1 MTFETHTYAPARYE
15 VDCIQL
21 SMAVTQSSSAPC
33 NPLNTITMA
42 LTASSALRCPGEKIT
57 IEGLGCRETA
67 SGSLFLEEAAALAT
81 VMDTADFA
89 KEGKI
94 VVSLADP
101 GLAGTTAN
109 PARVEA
115 LNPAVSTFSFTVAN
129 PPQSCGAST
138 VSVTLGS
145 GATVCTDGVTIDAG
159 NSLDVDAFSF
169 VAAQTTIAQ
178 SSSTPCAE
186 NAIHVTLQTSHV
198 LHMACAS
205 QITISGLTNTQTDA
219 EKASLTATT
228 PTIFPMEQV
237 VRACEHEH
245 ASVCVCVCMRV
256 HACVCATSCALICVC
271 LSECVDSSL

>member
-1 MTFETHTYAPARYE
+1 MAEATGTSASMVVQFQVLNNKKQLNAQTSPSSQALTVSGGMASSCAGDSMTFETHTYAPARYE

-33 NPLNTITMA
+33 NPLNTITMT

-67 SGSLFLEEAAALAT
+67 SGSLFLEEVKDAAALAT

-115 LNPAVSTFSFTVAN
+115 LNPAVSTFS
-129 PPQSCGAST
+129 
-138 VSVTLGS
+138 
-145 GATVCTDGVTIDAG
+145 
-159 NSLDVDAFSF
+159 
-169 VAAQTTIAQ
+169 
-178 SSSTPCAE
+178 
-186 NAIHVTLQTSHV
+186 
-198 LHMACAS
+198 
-205 QITISGLTNTQTDA
+205 
-219 EKASLTATT
+219 
-228 PTIFPMEQV
+228 
-237 VRACEHEH
+237 
-245 ASVCVCVCMRV
+245 
-256 HACVCATSCALICVC
+256 
-271 LSECVDSSL
+271 